1 MYAAIVYERWCID
14 ENYATLVTEVFT
26 KISWL
31 LRPAIAWFIRRTVR
45 NGLWGHGI
53 RMGWHSVEEVM
64 ILQREPAEALDARL
78 DGRVYFH
85 EDENP
90 SGMDL
95 ILVAFLVNS
104 LGKRTLTG
112 KS

>member
-1 MYAAIVYERWCID
+1 
-14 ENYATLVTEVFT
+14 
-26 KISWL
+26 
-31 LRPAIAWFIRRTVR
+31 
-45 NGLWGHGI
+45 
-53 RMGWHSVEEVM
+53 MGWHSVEEVM
-64 ILQREPAEALDARL
+64 ILQREPAETLDARL